1 MVVNL
6 FETLELVQEPDGR
19 FFSHAF
25 HPRDIVRGI
34 ADESLQVRYLRRMHP
49 VFQQDG
55 LVVIELDF
63 GEGLTGSKDFDI
75 VVDQLH
81 SIGVAGH
88 DDCLQALRRGLPGQ
102 RAEDVIRFVP
112 FQLVY
117 WNVEGPHNFPHP
129 GELPDKFVGRLGTV
143 LLVRLELFMP
153 ESRRSHVKSTGH
165 TSRLQIRQRLEH
177 GRGVARPGAVVEGQ
191 GDSPGISLPKNIPQK
206 GEAGV
211 GKELY
216 ARYLH
221 NNSSHRDGPFIT
233 IAVGSISPENSTV
246 EFFGKE
252 SMGKVYPGLLE
263 RAHKGTLFLGEI
275 AGMDKETQLRL
286 LSALESSSFLRVGG
300 GEPVWVDVRVIA
312 STRMALDEEVKS
324 GRFRQDLYYLLN
336 EVTLDIQPLRAHS
349 EDVPSLLSFYVDY
362 FVNQDKVA
370 FRRFS
375 MAAQNFL
382 RNYSWRG
389 NVRELKNLVQR
400 LLILGVGEDIELE
413 EVKAALGSVIVDSMT
428 NAVPDFFNLPL
439 KEARDHFEK
448 AYLEY
453 HFERTG
459 GSVAKLSAAVG
470 MERTHLY
477 RKLHSLNIKL

>member
-1 MVVNL
+1 MNAHIHMQHILVVDD
-6 FETLELVQEPDGR
+6 EPDIRRLVCEILEDEGYQVATAENAAAAR
-19 FFSHAF
+19 ELKKSTV
-25 HPRDIVRGI
+25 PDLILLDIWMPDTDGI
-34 ADESLQVRYLRRMHP
+34 TLLKEWVAEEAMLCPVVMMSGHGSVEAAVEATRLGAYDFLEKPLSLAKLLLIVERALEASSLQIENAGLKQQLAADIDP
-49 VFQQDG
+49 VG
-55 LVVIELDF
+55 RSATVARI
-63 GEGLTGSKDFDI
+63 K
-75 VVDQLH
+75 DQLKRL
-81 SIGVAGH
+81 AQH
-88 DDCLQALRRGLPGQ
+88 DARVL
-102 RAEDVIRFVP
+102 FV
-112 FQLVY
+112 
-117 WNVEGPHNFPHP
+117 
-129 GELPDKFVGRLGTV
+129 
-143 LLVRLELFMP
+143 
-153 ESRRSHVKSTGH
+153 
-165 TSRLQIRQRLEH
+165 
-177 GRGVARPGAVVEGQ
+177 
-191 GDSPGISLPKNIPQK
+191 

-211 GKELY
+211 GKEMY

-221 NNSSHRDGPFIT
+221 NNSAHRDGPFVDVAI
-233 IAVGSISPENSTV
+233 GSISPENSAV

-252 SMGKVYPGLLE
+252 DGGKVYPGLLE

-275 AGMDKETQLRL
+275 GGMDKETQLRL
-286 LSALESSSFLRVGG
+286 LGALESSSFLRVGG
-300 GEPVWVDVRVIA
+300 SEAVRVDVRVVA
-312 STRMALDEEVKS
+312 STRIALDEEVKA

-336 EVTLDIQPLRAHS
+336 EVSLDIQPLREHS
-349 EDVPSLLSFYVDY
+349 EDVPALLSFYVDY
-362 FVNQDKVA
+362 FVSQDRLP

-400 LLILGVGEDIELE
+400 LMILGAGEDIELD
-413 EVKAALGSVIVDSMT
+413 EVKVAMGSSVIGDTVTSH
-428 NAVPDFFNLPL
+428 AVPEFFNLPL

>member
-1 MVVNL
+1 MNAQTPRILVVDD
-6 FETLELVQEPDGR
+6 EPDIR
-19 FFSHAF
+19 
-25 HPRDIVRGI
+25 RLVCEILE
-34 ADESLQVRYLRRMHP
+34 DEGYQV
-49 VFQQDG
+49 
-55 LVVIELDF
+55 
-63 GEGLTGSKDFDI
+63 
-75 VVDQLH
+75 
-81 SIGVAGH
+81 A
-88 DDCLQALRRGLPGQ
+88 A
-102 RAEDVIRFVP
+102 AE
-112 FQLVY
+112 
-117 WNVEGPHNFPHP
+117 NA
-129 GELPDKFVGRLGTV
+129 
-143 LLVRLELFMP
+143 
-153 ESRRSHVKSTGH
+153 
-165 TSRLQIRQRLEH
+165 
-177 GRGVARPGAVVEGQ
+177 GVARELKMVKAPDLILLDIWMPDTDGITLLKEWVAEEAMLCPVVMMSGHGSVEAAVEATRLGAYDFLEKPLSLAKLLLIVERALEASTLQIENAGLKQ
-191 GDSPGISLPKNIPQK
+191 QLHADIEPVGKSATVARLKDQLKRLAQHDARVLFV

-211 GKELY
+211 GKEMF

-221 NNSSHRDGPFIT
+221 NNSAHRDGPFVDV
-233 IAVGSISPENSTV
+233 AVGSISPENSAV

-252 SMGKVYPGLLE
+252 DAGKVYPGLLE

-275 AGMDKETQLRL
+275 CGMDKETQLRL
-286 LSALESSSFLRVGG
+286 LGALESSSFLRVGG
-300 GEPVWVDVRVIA
+300 SEAVRVDVRVVA
-312 STRMALDEEVKS
+312 STRIALNEEVKA

-336 EVTLDIQPLRAHS
+336 EVSLDIQPLREHS
-349 EDVPSLLSFYVDY
+349 EDVPALLSFYVDY
-362 FVNQDKVA
+362 FVSQDRLP

-400 LLILGVGEDIELE
+400 LMILGAGEDIEMD
-413 EVKAALGSVIVDSMT
+413 EVKAALGSVISDTATSHS
-428 NAVPDFFNLPL
+428 VPEFFNLPL

>member
-1 MVVNL
+1 MNTQLPRILVVDDEPDIRRLVSEILEDEGYIVAQAENAGEARQLKTSTQPNL
-6 FETLELVQEPDGR
+6 ILLDIWMPDTDGITLLKEWVAEETLLCPVVMMSGHGSVEAAVEATRLG
-19 FFSHAF
+19 AF
-25 HPRDIVRGI
+25 DFLEKPLSLAKLLLIVERALEAG
-34 ADESLQVRYLRRMHP
+34 SLQLESA
-49 VFQQDG
+49 G
-55 LVVIELDF
+55 LKPHAAVDIEPI
-63 GEGLTGSKDFDI
+63 GKSATVARTK
-75 VVDQLH
+75 DQLKRLAQH
-81 SIGVAGH
+81 EARV
-88 DDCLQALRRGLPGQ
+88 L
-102 RAEDVIRFVP
+102 FV
-112 FQLVY
+112 
-117 WNVEGPHNFPHP
+117 
-129 GELPDKFVGRLGTV
+129 
-143 LLVRLELFMP
+143 
-153 ESRRSHVKSTGH
+153 
-165 TSRLQIRQRLEH
+165 
-177 GRGVARPGAVVEGQ
+177 
-191 GDSPGISLPKNIPQK
+191 

-221 NNSSHRDGPFIT
+221 NNSAHREGPFVDV
-233 IAVGSISPENSTV
+233 AVGSISPENAAV

-252 SMGKVYPGLLE
+252 SDGKVYSGLLE
-263 RAHKGTLFLGEI
+263 RAHKGTLFLSEI

-300 GEPVWVDVRVIA
+300 SEAVSVDVRVVA
-312 STRMALDEEVKS
+312 STRVALDEEVKS

-336 EVTLDIQPLRAHS
+336 EITVDIPPLRNHS
-349 EDVPSLLSFYVDY
+349 EDVPALLSFYVDY
-362 FVNQDKVA
+362 FVNQDKLA
-370 FRRFS
+370 FRKFS

-400 LLILGVGEDIELE
+400 LMILGVGEEIELE
-413 EVKAALGSVIVDSMT
+413 EVKSALGSVVGDIASS
-428 NAVPDFFNLPL
+428 ASVPDFFNLPL

-459 GSVAKLSAAVG
+459 GSVARLSAAVG

>member
-1 MVVNL
+1 MNAQKPHILVVDD
-6 FETLELVQEPDGR
+6 EPDIR
-19 FFSHAF
+19 
-25 HPRDIVRGI
+25 RLVCEILE
-34 ADESLQVRYLRRMHP
+34 DEGYQV
-49 VFQQDG
+49 
-55 LVVIELDF
+55 
-63 GEGLTGSKDFDI
+63 
-75 VVDQLH
+75 
-81 SIGVAGH
+81 A
-88 DDCLQALRRGLPGQ
+88 A
-102 RAEDVIRFVP
+102 AE
-112 FQLVY
+112 
-117 WNVEGPHNFPHP
+117 NA
-129 GELPDKFVGRLGTV
+129 
-143 LLVRLELFMP
+143 
-153 ESRRSHVKSTGH
+153 
-165 TSRLQIRQRLEH
+165 
-177 GRGVARPGAVVEGQ
+177 GVARELKKSKTPDLILLDIWMPDTDGITLLKEWVAEEAMLCPVVMMSGHGSVEAAVGATRLGAYDFLEKPLSLAKLLLIVERALEASTLQIENAGLKQ
-191 GDSPGISLPKNIPQK
+191 QLHADIEPVGRSAAVARLKDQLKRLAQHDARVLFV

-211 GKELY
+211 GKEMF

-221 NNSSHRDGPFIT
+221 NNSAHRDGPFVDV
-233 IAVGSISPENSTV
+233 AVGSISPENSAV

-252 SMGKVYPGLLE
+252 DAGKVYPGLLE

-275 AGMDKETQLRL
+275 CGMDKETQLKL
-286 LSALESSSFLRVGG
+286 LGALESSSFLRVGG
-300 GEPVWVDVRVIA
+300 SEAVRVDVRVVA
-312 STRMALDEEVKS
+312 STRIALDEEVKA

-336 EVTLDIQPLRAHS
+336 EVSLDIQPLREHS
-349 EDVPSLLSFYVDY
+349 EDVPALLSFYVDY
-362 FVNQDKVA
+362 FVSQDRLP

-400 LLILGVGEDIELE
+400 LMILGAGEDIEMD
-413 EVKAALGSVIVDSMT
+413 EVKAALGSVISDAAISYS
-428 NAVPDFFNLPL
+428 VPEFFNLPL